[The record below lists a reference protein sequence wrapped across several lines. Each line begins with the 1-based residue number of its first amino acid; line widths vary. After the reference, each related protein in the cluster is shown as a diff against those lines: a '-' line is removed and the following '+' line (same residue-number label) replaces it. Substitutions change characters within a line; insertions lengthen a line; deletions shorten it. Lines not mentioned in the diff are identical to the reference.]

1 MPSLEDIKDSVNL
14 FINRAVEPNRR
25 TKGHSD
31 SNSHFITLFAITLAL
46 RAKRILE
53 LGVRKGGTTL
63 PLLSAAYMIG
73 GHVDSVDI
81 KPHQFKCPAEMRG
94 LWTFHL
100 SDSIEFLEQCDE
112 DRTYRLIFIDDYH
125 TYEHV
130 ANELRLIEK
139 LVTPRSIIL
148 LHDTMPRSVP
158 YYNTDNSM
166 VDEQYA
172 SGGPYRALKELDKT
186 KWEFST
192 IPVCNGLTMLR
203 KYE

>member
-1 MPSLEDIKDSVNL
+1 MSSFDDIRKSVIL
-14 FINRAVEPNRR
+14 FINRAIEPKRKTCGN
-25 TKGHSD
+25 KD
-31 SNSHFITLFAITLAL
+31 SNSHFITLFALALSL

-53 LGVRKGGTTL
+53 LGVRNGGTTL
-63 PLLSAAYMIG
+63 PLLSAAHMYG
-73 GHVDSVDI
+73 GQVDSVDI
-81 KPHQFKCPAEMRG
+81 KQHRFKCPAQLRDS
-94 LWTFHL
+94 WTFHL
-100 SDSIEFLEQCDE
+100 SDSISFLEQCDE
-112 DRTYRLIFIDDYH
+112 DRPYRLIFIDDYH
-125 TYEHV
+125 AHEHV

-139 LVTPRSIIL
+139 LVTPRSVIL

-158 YYNTDNSM
+158 YYNNDNSM